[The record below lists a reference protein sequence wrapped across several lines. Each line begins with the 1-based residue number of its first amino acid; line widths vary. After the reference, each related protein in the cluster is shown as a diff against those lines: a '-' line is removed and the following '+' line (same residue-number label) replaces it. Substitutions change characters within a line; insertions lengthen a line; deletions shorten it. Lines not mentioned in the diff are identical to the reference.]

1 MNMNITIEREV
12 KIMKEVLIITAS
24 IFLFLVLLNLIL
36 ISGMMLVS
44 VIQTIFKG
52 GK

>member
-1 MNMNITIEREV
+1 
-12 KIMKEVLIITAS
+12 MKGVLIIMAS

-36 ISGMMLVS
+36 ISGMVLVS
-44 VIQTIFKG
+44 VIQTMIKG